1 MNGSFLSASS
11 LQNKRTENIFHIFLH
26 ISELQRFH
34 SWKRKTPTTWELG
47 GWHYLPGT
55 HEMDFSLNEPVV
67 SVVPP
72 VNWAGHISFRVP
84 VWKITDGFHISRLL
98 ICIMRSV
105 NTLVTLWYLESSCIW
120 FAFWSCSI
128 GRCAL
133 HLSRESH
140 SARLALL
147 LIALPRW
154 WGKFGLGSPVNSCCC
169 CLCSCHIF
177 HFAFAVSLLTA
188 ALWESFLAGI
198 KDDCGSTCWTPEPVN
213 QTRLC
218 QHLKKQNT

>member
-1 MNGSFLSASS
+1 
-11 LQNKRTENIFHIFLH
+11 
-26 ISELQRFH
+26 
-34 SWKRKTPTTWELG
+34 
-47 GWHYLPGT
+47 
-55 HEMDFSLNEPVV
+55 
-67 SVVPP
+67 
-72 VNWAGHISFRVP
+72 
-84 VWKITDGFHISRLL
+84 
-98 ICIMRSV
+98 MRSV

-133 HLSRESH
+133 HLSWESH

-154 WGKFGLGSPVNSCCC
+154 WGKFGLGSPVNSSCC

-177 HFAFAVSLLTA
+177 RFAFAVSLLTA

-198 KDDCGSTCWTPEPVN
+198 KYDCGSTCWMPEPVN
-213 QTRLC
+213 QTGLC
-218 QHLKKQNT
+218 QHLKNKTPAFKPPLKDLRWLKMVCRIIIKKKNLWSFLIYILALCSSSYFKIVLLLIFGFNLNLIPVVQEA